1 MTQPSEMPP
10 EFVSEAEFLER
21 SRESDARL
29 EYSDGIIYAMAGEK
43 KKNNVLAGNLYL
55 ALRPRANQQG
65 CRVFMEGVQL
75 RLPNSSKYFLPDV
88 MLSCAPE
95 GDDEYI
101 EENPCLL
108 VEVVSPTSVIRD
120 YNEKKLE
127 YFNIPSLEQYILV
140 SSDKKQVEVY
150 TRETSGWHFEAYLEQ
165 GEFEVACVGLA
176 VTLEQIYAA
185 VKL

>member
-1 MTQPSEMPP
+1 MTQPSEKPP

-21 SRESDARL
+21 SRESDERL
-29 EYSDGIIYAMAGEK
+29 EYSDGAIYAMAGEK
-43 KKNNVLAGNLYL
+43 KKNNRIAGNLYSRLL
-55 ALRPRANQQG
+55 ARADEHG
-65 CRVFMEGVQL
+65 CRVYMEGVQL
-75 RLPNSSKYFLPDV
+75 RLPKGSKYFLPDV
-88 MLSCAPE
+88 MLACAPE
-95 GDDEYI
+95 GEDEYI
-101 EENPCLL
+101 EENPCVL

-127 YFNIPSLEQYILV
+127 YFNIPSLQQYLLV

-150 TRETSGWHFEAYLEQ
+150 TRETSGWHYEVYLEQ
-165 GEFEVACVGLA
+165 GEFEVACVGLT